1 MSASATFADFKAR
14 YPELVS
20 VGDANQ
26 IPVETCLAE
35 ALDMLNLAVCP
46 KISHNVQLAYAAHC
60 IAKSGNNP
68 LGIDTSSGIVTSESV
83 GSVSLSYQVSE
94 SKGEISDWYKSTPYG
109 QDFLRL
115 QKMCFGAAIVV
126 AP

>member
-1 MSASATFADFKAR
+1 MSSPATFVDFKAK

-20 VGDANQ
+20 PGDANQ
-26 IPVETCLAE
+26 TAIEGCLDE
-35 ALDMLNLAVCP
+35 ALLMLNVSVCP
-46 KISHNVQLAYAAHC
+46 KIADNLQLAYGAHC

-68 LGIDTSSGIVTSESV
+68 NGIDTASGIVTSESV

-94 SKGEISDWYKSTPYG
+94 SKGEISDWYKSTVYG

-115 QKMCFGAAIVV
+115 QKMCFGAGVV
-126 AP
+126 TAP